1 MDLQEFLKGRPVLQH
16 YSKEILKY
24 TLDESIFEVKINKP
38 KEVITKDIFGNRKI
52 YVDESLNLFYL
63 KQFFNLLANA
73 HGIDLGSKN
82 AVSMEFGTG
91 NRITI
96 VGDKLSR
103 HKFSMNLRLNR
114 SKAIVFEEII
124 QDVTLREELKKAII
138 AKKTILI
145 AGSTGSGKTTLLN
158 ALVSQIPHN
167 ETILTLEG
175 IPEIKCNHPDW
186 CSIIYDEHSR
196 SSSAAEALNEAM
208 RLNPD
213 RIIVGEI
220 RKENAF
226 IFVRAIES
234 GHEGSIATIHAYSYE
249 SAIRAITQYAV
260 INGNIDSASQEDLYK
275 ILENKIDIVILAK
288 RTDSSI
294 DYSICKNEEMCSD

>member
-1 MDLQEFLKGRPVLQH
+1 MLRF

-24 TLDESIFEVKINKP
+24 ADDETIFEVKINKP
-38 KEVITKDIFGNRKI
+38 EEVITKDIFGNRKI
-52 YVDESLNLFYL
+52 YVDESLSLSYL
-63 KQFFNLLANA
+63 KQFVTLLANA
-73 HGIDLGSKN
+73 HDIDLESKN
-82 AVSMEFGTG
+82 AVSLEFGTG
-91 NRITI
+91 NRVTI
-96 VGDKLSR
+96 VGGKLSR
-103 HKFSMNLRLNR
+103 HEFSMNLRLNR
-114 SKAIVFEEII
+114 SKPIVFEEVIK
-124 QDVTLREELKKAII
+124 DEALREELKQAVI

-186 CSIIYDEHSR
+186 CSIVYDEHSR

-226 IFVRAIES
+226 ILNRAIES
-234 GHEGSIATIHAYSYE
+234 AHEGSMATIHADSYE
-249 SAIRAITQYAV
+249 SALRAVTQYAV
-260 INGNIDSASQEDLYK
+260 INGNIDSTSQDSLYR
-275 ILENKIDIVILAK
+275 ILEEKIDMVVLAK

-294 DYSICKNEEMCSD
+294 SYSIAKKKEMIDA